1 MANKLRKTLAI
12 DNCKNNCH
20 LYCINSG
27 ELPHKTVVKSIRSE
41 RFSETYCLELR
52 IGLFG
57 PLKRSILESQMTT
70 SCNALIIK
78 QLHLWHYRTV
88 RRLSLLHCIYNFR
101 EHLSLDLFLRKRN
114 SNKDVN
120 QNHRNQHKSK
130 MKRNF
135 RSHQRCILK
144 TFHYIALA
152 G

>member
-12 DNCKNNCH
+12 DNCKKNCH

-41 RFSETYCLELR
+41 RFSETYCLEFR

-88 RRLSLLHCIYNFR
+88 GDCIYSIAYIISVSICRLIYFY
-101 EHLSLDLFLRKRN
+101 
-114 SNKDVN
+114 VN
-120 QNHRNQHKSK
+120 E
-130 MKRNF
+130 
-135 RSHQRCILK
+135 
-144 TFHYIALA
+144 IATMM
-152 G
+152 